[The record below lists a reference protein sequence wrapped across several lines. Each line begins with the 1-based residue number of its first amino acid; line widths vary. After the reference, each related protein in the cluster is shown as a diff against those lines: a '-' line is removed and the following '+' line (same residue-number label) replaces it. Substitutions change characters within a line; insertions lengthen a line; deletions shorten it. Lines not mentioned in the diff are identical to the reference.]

1 MSSKQTQDETFRE
14 MLGLINQYVWED
26 TNMSLE
32 DIEQRAQEYYEASD
46 LSGSQY
52 DKIQREMFDL
62 E

>member
-1 MSSKQTQDETFRE
+1 MSSKQTQEETFRE
-14 MLGLINQYVWED
+14 MLGLINQYIWEN

-32 DIEQRAQEYYEASD
+32 DIKQRAQEYYEASD